1 MKVVIDDKI
10 PYIAEMAK
18 RLFDETVFLPGAE
31 FGKSGEVKDADAL
44 IVRTR
49 TLCDR
54 TLLEGSSVKF
64 IATATIGFDHIN
76 LGDLEALGIRWT
88 NCPGCNAASVG
99 QYVRNCLALSSMFD
113 GKAMSDYTV
122 GIVGYGHVGREVYK
136 SLRSAGCKLL
146 VNDPPLAEQGG
157 VEIELVDFGVLAEEC
172 DVVTFHT
179 PLIKDG
185 AHPSYHL
192 ADSDFFEQLKHKP
205 IIINAARGGVVDEHA
220 MMRAYAKGLI
230 GRMIV
235 DTWENEPRIDP
246 ALLNSATI
254 ATPHIAGYSADGK
267 SNATR
272 MSLKAVCEFFDIAL
286 DEQEFLSLTSAPSLP
301 LDMVPTG
308 NEMVDWLRLY
318 NPLDD
323 TLRLKGRPD
332 AFEWLRGN
340 YPLRRESF

>member
-18 RLFDETVFLPGAE
+18 KLFDETVFLPGAE

-64 IATATIGFDHIN
+64 IATATIGFDHIDV
-76 LGDLEALGIRWT
+76 GDLEALGIKWT

-136 SLRSAGCKLL
+136 ALRSAGCKLL

-157 VEIELVDFGVLAEEC
+157 AEIELS
-172 DVVTFHT
+172 
-179 PLIKDG
+179 LI
-185 AHPSYHL
+185 
-192 ADSDFFEQLKHKP
+192 
-205 IIINAARGGVVDEHA
+205 
-220 MMRAYAKGLI
+220 
-230 GRMIV
+230 
-235 DTWENEPRIDP
+235 
-246 ALLNSATI
+246 
-254 ATPHIAGYSADGK
+254 HI
-267 SNATR
+267 
-272 MSLKAVCEFFDIAL
+272 
-286 DEQEFLSLTSAPSLP
+286 
-301 LDMVPTG
+301 
-308 NEMVDWLRLY
+308 
-318 NPLDD
+318 
-323 TLRLKGRPD
+323 
-332 AFEWLRGN
+332 
-340 YPLRRESF
+340 